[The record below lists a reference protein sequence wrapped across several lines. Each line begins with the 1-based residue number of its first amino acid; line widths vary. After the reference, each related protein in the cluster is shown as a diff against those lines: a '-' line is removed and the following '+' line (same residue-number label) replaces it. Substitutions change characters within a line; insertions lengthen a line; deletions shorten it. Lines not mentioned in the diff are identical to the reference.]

1 MYFRTLFAFAVSLP
15 VLAQSTSAVIQPGTT
30 STAAQPGPA
39 TSFVRPGTTS
49 TTAQPGN
56 SSSFVQ
62 PGTTS
67 ETTQPGT
74 TEIIQPGTTE
84 TTQPGATPEIIQPG
98 TTASSV
104 PLGARRAVIPQPWNN
119 YTFDER
125 FHDYVKS
132 IVGPSA
138 IGKTL
143 FGATLKQLR
152 GDIPPEWGT
161 GAEGFGKALAFK
173 YLDRLSSHTIEFGV
187 GALIGEDP
195 RYFPSTNKAFW
206 ARVGHAV
213 KASFFGHVEGGGERF
228 AFARFAGAY
237 GSAALSNLWL
247 PSGSGGLGHTFGKG
261 TKSIGEDI
269 GSNLFKEF
277 WPDIKHKFLKR

>member
-30 STAAQPGPA
+30 STTTHPAAASNFIQPGN
-39 TSFVRPGTTS
+39 TS
-49 TTAQPGN
+49 TTAQPG
-56 SSSFVQ
+56 SASSFVK

-67 ETTQPGT
+67 ETNQPGAASEITQPGT
-74 TEIIQPGTTE
+74 TGT
-84 TTQPGATPEIIQPG
+84 APEIVQPG
-98 TTASSV
+98 TTASSL
-104 PLGARRAVIPQPWNN
+104 PLGARRVVIPQPWND
-119 YTFDER
+119 YTFDDR
-125 FHDYVKS
+125 LHDYVKS
-132 IVGPSA
+132 LVGPAA

-143 FGATLKQLR
+143 FGASLKQLR
-152 GDIPPEWGT
+152 GDVPAEWGT

-173 YLDRLSSHTIEFGV
+173 YLDRVTSHTIEFGV
-187 GALIGEDP
+187 GALLQEDP
-195 RYFPSTNKAFW
+195 RYYPSTDKAFW

-213 KASFFGHVEGGGERF
+213 KASFFVHTETGGERF
-228 AFARFAGAY
+228 AFGRFAGAY

-247 PSGSGGLGHTFGKG
+247 PSGTGGLTHTFSKG
-261 TKSIGEDI
+261 SKSIGEDI